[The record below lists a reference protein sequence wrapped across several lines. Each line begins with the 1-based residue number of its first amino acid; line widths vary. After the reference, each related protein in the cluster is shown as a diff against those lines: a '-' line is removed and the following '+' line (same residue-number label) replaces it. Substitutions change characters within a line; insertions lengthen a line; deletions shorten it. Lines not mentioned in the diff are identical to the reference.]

1 LNPKIVG
8 SSVNV
13 NAFAAILSLIIGAS
27 VWGVAGMVLFL
38 PFAAMLKVV
47 CKEYEQLQALGL
59 LIGNDNF
66 VEKKNNKKNIFKRL
80 KEKLVNKNQ

>member
-1 LNPKIVG
+1 
-8 SSVNV
+8 
-13 NAFAAILSLIIGAS
+13 
-27 VWGVAGMVLFL
+27 
-38 PFAAMLKVV
+38 MLKVV